1 MPTATANDAPHRSW
15 IYVPSF
21 FSTTT
26 TSKDEAAAA
35 TRLQARWRARRAERR
50 YDDARAAAIK
60 LQRAARSS
68 YWDAWQQWEQ
78 PLSTMPGLVLERV
91 TADKVR
97 WAKTQ
102 PAENDASPRPAHKPL
117 HALAAAALIVAFL
130 AAVHVNP
137 NEPPAS
143 KDVPPAVSQPSVVVL
158 PGGAKVTLLSGWA
171 ANKTAE
177 PPTPKDFWSGQPV
190 RAVTLGSES
199 KGLGSLTV
207 VLSPAIENATK
218 AVVEAGKE
226 FVEHIRRLLKLLRQG
241 VHGAAR
247 RLLKAVVAV
256 GEFE

>member
-1 MPTATANDAPHRSW
+1 MPTATANKRSW

-35 TRLQARWRARRAERR
+35 TRLQAWWRARQAGRR

-102 PAENDASPRPAHKPL
+102 PAEYEASPRPHKPL

-137 NEPPAS
+137 NEQPAS
-143 KDVPPAVSQPSVVVL
+143 KDAPPAVSQPSVVVL
-158 PGGAKVTLLSGWA
+158 PGGAKVTLLSGWV
-171 ANKTAE
+171 ANKTTE
-177 PPTPKDFWSGQPV
+177 PSTPKDFWSGQPV

-226 FVEHIRRLLKLLRQG
+226 FVEHIRRLMKLLRQG
-241 VHGAAR
+241 VRSAAR
-247 RLLKAVVAV
+247 RLLKAVVTV